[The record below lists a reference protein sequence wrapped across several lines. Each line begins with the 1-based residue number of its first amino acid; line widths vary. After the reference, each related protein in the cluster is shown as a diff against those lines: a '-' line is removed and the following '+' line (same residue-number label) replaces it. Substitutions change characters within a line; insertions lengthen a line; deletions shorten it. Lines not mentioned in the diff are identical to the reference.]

1 MPYIHKIF
9 EKATIRSVVDFLL
22 FGLGPDE
29 DTRDYEERLDELYN
43 KFEEAVRKYD
53 SNPTSELLD
62 LSNELSSETASV
74 YTEIGLQLGVLLVL
88 DVVTNL
94 RCEKD
99 LKRCNMTMGNEN
111 ENLISKFYKMQEAT
125 YLQETLMKDK
135 EYQKAEHD
143 IIESTKKAA
152 SEISFRH
159 CLLFAIHGEICPH
172 IGLVCYSVGFSIGI
186 GFIFLMTKSTISI
199 STIPTGRAIH
209 AVFTKPATI

>member
-9 EKATIRSVVDFLL
+9 EKATIRSIADYLL

-29 DTRDYEERLDELYN
+29 DTRNYEERLDELYN

-94 RCEKD
+94 RRGKD
-99 LKRCNMTMGNEN
+99 FKRCNTTMENED
-111 ENLISKFYKMQEAT
+111 ENLISEFYKMQEAT

-143 IIESTKKAA
+143 IIESTKKLKTVL
-152 SEISFRH
+152 SYDGDSDIVQE
-159 CLLFAIHGEICPH
+159 LLEKLDNKIRIHGKVTYIQVFHDAIHI
-172 IGLVCYSVGFSIGI
+172 LNS
-186 GFIFLMTKSTISI
+186 
-199 STIPTGRAIH
+199 
-209 AVFTKPATI
+209 

>member
-143 IIESTKKAA
+143 IIESTKK
-152 SEISFRH
+152 IKN
-159 CLLFAIHGEICPH
+159 
-172 IGLVCYSVGFSIGI
+172 GI
-186 GFIFLMTKSTISI
+186 VL
-199 STIPTGRAIH
+199 
-209 AVFTKPATI
+209 

>member
-94 RCEKD
+94 RREKD
-99 LKRCNMTMGNEN
+99 LKRCNMTMGNED
-111 ENLISKFYKMQEAT
+111 ENLISKFYKMREAT
-125 YLQETLMKDK
+125 CLQETLMKDK

-143 IIESTKKAA
+143 IKESTKKLKTVL
-152 SEISFRH
+152 SYDGDSDIVQE
-159 CLLFAIHGEICPH
+159 LLEKLDNKIRIYGKVTYIQ
-172 IGLVCYSVGFSIGI
+172 GF
-186 GFIFLMTKSTISI
+186 
-199 STIPTGRAIH
+199 H
-209 AVFTKPATI
+209 DAVYVLNS

>member
-1 MPYIHKIF
+1 MTQSEFK
-9 EKATIRSVVDFLL
+9 LL
-22 FGLGPDE
+22 FADQVMKC
-29 DTRDYEERLDELYN
+29 EETLQNKRKEYTGDNQDRL
-43 KFEEAVRKYD
+43 

-62 LSNELSSETASV
+62 LSNELSSETAGV

-143 IIESTKKAA
+143 IIESTKKLKTVL
-152 SEISFRH
+152 SYDGDSDRNH
-159 CLLFAIHGEICPH
+159 
-172 IGLVCYSVGFSIGI
+172 
-186 GFIFLMTKSTISI
+186 IFLLLPQIYYTTHPVSPHNPSY
-199 STIPTGRAIH
+199 PRL
-209 AVFTKPATI
+209 VPAQTAENLQRFVLLLSRIFYVYMA